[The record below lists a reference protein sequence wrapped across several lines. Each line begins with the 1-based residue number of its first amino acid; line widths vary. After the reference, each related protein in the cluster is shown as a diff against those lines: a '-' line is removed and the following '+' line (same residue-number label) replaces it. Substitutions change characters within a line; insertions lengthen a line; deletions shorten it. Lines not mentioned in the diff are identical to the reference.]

1 MILFAIEEFT
11 ARRRTTQRDIEDRL
25 RPVVAHG
32 VDLNEDTHGWN
43 ELLLE
48 VDDIYSSQVFE
59 ESGRRGY
66 RLPGNWRQD
75 MLRTLRKT
83 TAPRTEATVDRITAW
98 LATSI
103 ISLATVTAAQVDEA
117 ELFLEWVDM
126 HDSDVRPAHHEAN
139 GQVQPLGEKFKV
151 GGAEMRYP
159 GDPTVDIALW
169 INCRCTLHPVLAEE
183 ALVAST
189 EPPTDPMAERPGI
202 GGYPITDCASLKDA
216 IQAVGRARPADRART
231 IAHIKTQKK
240 NLGCPDVTLPEHW
253 ARGDDMPPTKK
264 KPGDMIEEPTDEEFP
279 PEPDD
284 GLQDGEEEDPKKKPY
299 GVSSGNSDGP
309 VPWHAVFA
317 PEDIWSGDKRKFAE
331 GALSNRPLPLPLTWQ
346 KVSAAGHDGNVTVA
360 KTERIGKV
368 KHPTEGHYE
377 QRAAGH
383 FIMNTEAD
391 EVVGL
396 IGEFGKF
403 GLSVDADDTTYELD
417 EDEEGVVYSLSR
429 TCSACI
435 VPIPAFHQAWIM
447 LGDPPVDFFDGAD
460 DYQAVGMD
468 EPMAPT
474 DAGGAD
480 PEEALV
486 ASAVFD
492 LASLFTMPLGEV
504 FKDLAPGITEDG
516 PGWLTHPVDTDR
528 LRDYWVRGP
537 GAAKIGWGTPGDF
550 NRCRLQLGKYVKPQY
565 LAGYCANRHFDAL
578 GFWPGRPVAAEVDA
592 VRRRHHGARGHRP
605 GPGAEPR
612 RLRRP
617 HRTRRM
623 VQRPRLHPRR
633 PATRA
638 GQGRHLGLPGHRHRR
653 RRGVRAH
660 RQVGG
665 VPHRLLRGVRHRT
678 PLGHQLRPLPRRGRA
693 PRRRHDCLHRADHG
707 RRRARRR
714 AHVHADG
721 EGVLR
726 LHLHRRRRRRR
737 RGRPVRDLVP
747 RLDPARHLQG
757 HGDRAPRVGALG

>member
-1 MILFAIEEFT
+1 
-11 ARRRTTQRDIEDRL
+11 
-25 RPVVAHG
+25 
-32 VDLNEDTHGWN
+32 
-43 ELLLE
+43 
-48 VDDIYSSQVFE
+48 
-59 ESGRRGY
+59 
-66 RLPGNWRQD
+66 
-75 MLRTLRKT
+75 
-83 TAPRTEATVDRITAW
+83 
-98 LATSI
+98 
-103 ISLATVTAAQVDEA
+103 
-117 ELFLEWVDM
+117 M
-126 HDSDVRPAHHEAN
+126 HDSDVRPAHREAN
-139 GQVQPLGEKFKV
+139 GQVRPLGEKFDV
-151 GGAEMRYP
+151 GGTQMRYP
-159 GDPTVDIALW
+159 GDTTVDIALW

-189 EPPTDPMAERPGI
+189 DPMAERPGL
-202 GGYPITDCASLKDA
+202 GGYPINDCSDLKNA
-216 IQAVGRARPADRART
+216 IQAIGRARPEDRAKT

-240 NLGCPDVTLPEHW
+240 NLGCPDVTLPEDW
-253 ARGDDMPPTKK
+253 AQGDTMPPTKK

-284 GLQDGEEEDPKKKPY
+284 TEEEDPKKKPEELST
-299 GVSSGNSDGP
+299 GKSDGP

-492 LASLFTMPLGEV
+492 LASLFTMPLVEV
-504 FKDLAPGITEDG
+504 FKDLAPGRTEDG

-550 NRCRLQLGKYVKPQY
+550 NRCRLQVAKYVKPQY

-578 GFWPGRPVAAEVDA
+578 GFWPGRPVAADA
-592 VRRRHHGARGHRP
+592 VPFAADTMELEGTDPAPALNLVASVAHTAPAAWFKDP
-605 GPGAEPR
+605 GFTPGD
-612 RLRRP
+612 
-617 HRTRRM
+617 
-623 VQRPRLHPRR
+623 PRLVQAKDGTWGCPV
-633 PATRA
+633 TVTDE
-638 GQGRHLGLPGHRHRR
+638 G
-653 RRGVRAH
+653 RGVRAH

-693 PRRRHDCLHRADHG
+693 PRRRHRGLHRTDHG

-747 RLDPARHLQG
+747 RLDPARHQQG
-757 HGDRAPRVGALG
+757 HGDGAPRVGALG